1 MFLLD
6 TVVVSEAMKRRP
18 NDKVLAWLSQQDPAA
33 LFMSAISLGEIKR
46 GVAAV
51 RRNEKD
57 FARRLEAWLAV
68 LRSVYGD
75 RVLAVTDETALLWG
89 ELSVELGND
98 GFDLLI
104 AATALQHRLTVVT
117 RNLRH
122 FDGTGVPLFDPFTA

>member
-33 LFMSAISLGEIKR
+33 LFISAISLGEIQR
-46 GVAAV
+46 GIAAE